1 MSRLKNFLTDD
12 LQKLEKAYTEID
24 NIIDDRVHYIKEDTK
39 ILEHLETLERFVLYW
54 HHHHK
59 KLVEVNET

>member
-24 NIIDDRVHYIKEDTK
+24 NIIADRVHYIKEDTR
-39 ILEHLETLERFVLYW
+39 ISEHLETLE
-54 HHHHK
+54 
-59 KLVEVNET
+59 

>member
-24 NIIDDRVHYIKEDTK
+24 NIIADRVNYIKEDTK
-39 ILEHLETLERFVLYW
+39 ISEHLETLEQFLSYW
-54 HHHHK
+54 QHHHK
-59 KLVEVNET
+59 KLGEMK